1 MTSNNDY
8 ILIDKN
14 ILNEWGLINLLAD
27 ARQYHHIRNF
37 ELLQKVYK
45 NKNKQ
50 EKNKLYY
57 GYHEEKIKEITN
69 LIEKLQKEFDLK

>member
-1 MTSNNDY
+1 MKSNNDY
-8 ILIDKN
+8 IMIDKN

-37 ELLQKVYK
+37 ELLQNRYK

-50 EKNKLYY
+50 EKNNLYIN
-57 GYHEEKIKEITN
+57 YHDEKIQEITN
-69 LIEKLQKEFDLK
+69 LIEKLQKEFDLE

>member
-1 MTSNNDY
+1 MTTNSDY
-8 ILIDKN
+8 IMINKN
-14 ILNEWGLINLLAD
+14 ILNEWGLINLLGD

-57 GYHEEKIKEITN
+57 EYHNEKIKQITD
-69 LIEKLQKEFDLK
+69 LIEKLQKEFDLE